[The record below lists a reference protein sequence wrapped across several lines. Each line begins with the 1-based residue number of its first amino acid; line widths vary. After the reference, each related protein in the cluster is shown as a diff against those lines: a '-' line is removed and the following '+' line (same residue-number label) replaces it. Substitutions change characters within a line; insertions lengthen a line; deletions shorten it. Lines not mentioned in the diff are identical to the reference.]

1 VNAVR
6 LPDNPTKQMNKI
18 ISALLFVLCGSAHAV
33 SFDELLKPENLR
45 YSWQKAVVY
54 EPDSIFPKSI
64 EFLNSPSKYPVMIY
78 MHGCAGLNDDSREW
92 ARIIKNLGFIVIQ
105 PDSFAIPGRRSNCDS
120 QNQRAQIIQG
130 FDSFRLRNQELFQA
144 RNELLKLS
152 WVNQDRVFLMGHSE
166 GGMTVSRTSATGFK
180 AVIASGYWCH
190 EALQIKHGAAPFLLL
205 NWQEDPWYRNRSKE
219 RNTDICQW
227 HVDNRPST
235 AQVIIEGQGHATSG
249 SRKAKLAVEEFL
261 KPFRD

>member
-1 VNAVR
+1 
-6 LPDNPTKQMNKI
+6 MNKI

-45 YSWQKAVVY
+45 YSWQKAAVY
-54 EPDSIFPKSI
+54 EPDSILPKSI

-92 ARIIKNLGFIVIQ
+92 ARTIKNLGFIVIQ
-105 PDSFAIPGRRSNCDS
+105 PDSFAIPGRKSNCDP

-166 GGMTVSRTSATGFK
+166 GGMTVSRTSAMGFK

-227 HVDNRPST
+227 HVNNRPST
-235 AQVIIEGQGHATSG
+235 TQVIIEGQGHATSG

-261 KPFRD
+261 QPFRD